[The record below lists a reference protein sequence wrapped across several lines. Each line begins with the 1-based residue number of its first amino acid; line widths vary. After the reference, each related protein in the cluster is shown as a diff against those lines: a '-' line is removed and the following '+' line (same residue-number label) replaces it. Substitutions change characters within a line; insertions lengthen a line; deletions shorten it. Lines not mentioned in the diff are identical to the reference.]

1 MSHWLR
7 IDSITCRYGDKEVL
21 RDLSFEV
28 EQGHIACL
36 LGASGCGKT
45 TALRAIAGLEPIH
58 SGSIQLAGL
67 TLSTPTHNLPPE
79 KRQVGMVFQDYA
91 LFPHL
96 TVRENIA
103 FGLHGLSKHEQN
115 ERTAQLLA
123 LIRLEEYA
131 ALYPHQLSG
140 GQQQRIA
147 LARALAPR
155 PKLLLL
161 DEPFSNLD
169 TELRRALS
177 LEVRD
182 ILRKHQTTAI
192 LVTHD
197 QNEAFT
203 MSDVIGVM
211 SGGKLL
217 QWAPPHQLFHEPVS
231 PEVAAFVSH
240 GQFLR
245 ATLLSPTRV
254 QTLLGEVELEKPHPE
269 WHAEGRAVQLL
280 LRPWNVHYSPAGG
293 AVARIEN
300 QQFIGTYTQT
310 TLRLSDGSVLTSH
323 DEALAGLPH
332 GAEVNLRLS
341 NQHLRLFPA

>member
-7 IDSITCRYGDKEVL
+7 IDDITCRYGDKEVL

-28 EQGHIACL
+28 DQGSIACL

-58 SGSIQLAGL
+58 SGSIQLAGT
-67 TLSTPTHNLPPE
+67 TLSTPALCLPPE
-79 KRQVGMVFQDYA
+79 QRQVGMVFQDYA

-96 TVRENIA
+96 TVRANIA
-103 FGLHGLSKHEQN
+103 FGLHGLSKREQD
-115 ERTAQLLA
+115 ERCDQLLA
-123 LIRLEEYA
+123 LIRLEDYA
-131 ALYPHQLSG
+131 DVYPHQLSG

-182 ILRKHQTTAI
+182 ILRQHQTTAI

-211 SGGKLL
+211 AGGKLL
-217 QWAPPHQLFHEPVS
+217 QWAGPHQLFHEPVS
-231 PEVAAFVSH
+231 PQVAAFVSH
-240 GQFLR
+240 GQFLS
-245 ATLLSPTRV
+245 ATLLSPTRI
-254 QTLLGEVELEKPHPE
+254 QTALGEVELDTAHPQ
-269 WHAEGRAVQLL
+269 WHAEQRPVQLL

-293 AVARIEN
+293 TPARIQS

-310 TLRLSDGSVLTSH
+310 TLRLNDGATLTSH
-323 DEALAGLPH
+323 DDALAALPN
-332 GAEVNLRLS
+332 GAEVGIRLS
-341 NQHLRLFPA
+341 HQHLRLFQE